1 MIKVPQ
7 KRSDKTLTELEQLL
21 VNNWEEVI
29 RKNMNLEESL
39 GF

>member
-1 MIKVPQ
+1 MSRVSQ
-7 KRSDKTLTELEQLL
+7 KRSDKRLRGL
-21 VNNWEEVI
+21 VPNNWEEVI

>member
-1 MIKVPQ
+1 MIKIPQ
-7 KRSDKTLTELEQLL
+7 KRSDKMLRELEQLL
-21 VNNWEEVI
+21 PNNWEKVI